1 MSYSIVTLTNSTPPP
16 PHPLPCISF
25 PYISLQAKLLSN
37 LCPIFWFADVRLCH
51 NKNTLTHFAEHKS
64 SRAHLLKFCIHK
76 ILCLWNFPLLFT
88 WDDQN
93 LETKC
98 SFTHIFLLVF
108 LLVQWIV
115 WNSFLSE
122 QYLKKIPWGHG
133 SLREHTFSLRE
144 LAPTHN
150 VGKCRKISWNEYLHR
165 SGVNTDARD
174 NQERRSLCALSTVRH
189 NF

>member
-1 MSYSIVTLTNSTPPP
+1 MSFSIVTLTNSTPP

-51 NKNTLTHFAEHKS
+51 NKNKLTHFAEHKS

-76 ILCLWNFPLLFT
+76 ILCLWNFLLLFT

-133 SLREHTFSLRE
+133 SLREHTFSLCGNWLPRIMWE
-144 LAPTHN
+144 N
-150 VGKCRKISWNEYLHR
+150 VAKFLETNIFIDL
-165 SGVNTDARD
+165 V
-174 NQERRSLCALSTVRH
+174 
-189 NF
+189 

>member
-1 MSYSIVTLTNSTPPP
+1 M
-16 PHPLPCISF
+16 
-25 PYISLQAKLLSN
+25 
-37 LCPIFWFADVRLCH
+37 CPIIWFADVRLCH

-76 ILCLWNFPLLFT
+76 ILCLWNFLLLFT

-98 SFTHIFLLVF
+98 SFTHIFLLVFLLFF

-150 VGKCRKISWNEYLHR
+150 VGKCRKIFLKRISPSIWCKYR
-165 SGVNTDARD
+165 CTGQPRATFA
-174 NQERRSLCALSTVRH
+174 LCFVYCEA
-189 NF
+189 